1 MGKRIK
7 LGIVYSYDENWIGG
21 TYYYQNLI
29 RSLKLLSDEKR
40 PHLIIIGNKQ
50 SFETVAKLKYPYL
63 SAYLFPSDENV
74 IYTNLIDRIK
84 NYLSSFLTKSKK
96 NNSQP
101 EIDVLFHPTEI
112 AAPIPVE
119 KHLYWIPDFQEVYLP
134 HLFSKDYIEFR
145 KNLQLDLL
153 TENHHVV
160 FSSID
165 AMTDFKKLYPNAPTN
180 CYIVNFAVF
189 HPDFSKVSLS
199 SLREKFKIS
208 DRKYFYVPNQFWKH
222 KNHIIVLKA
231 VQKVKNEYDN
241 NFELLF
247 SGKESDFRNPEYVAD
262 LKHYV
267 NQNELS
273 EIVRF
278 LGFIDRAEQLCLM
291 NNAVAIIQPSL
302 FEGWSTVV
310 EDVKA
315 ISQNIIVSDLNVHKD
330 QLGDAAYYFNPH
342 NEDELAE
349 IMSLFLKKPMQRP
362 LFDYGNRLEKF
373 GSDFMSVVESIMQD

>member
-7 LGIVYSYDENWIGG
+7 LGIIYSYDENWIGG

-50 SFETVAKLKYPYL
+50 SFETVANLEYPYL
-63 SAYLFPSDENV
+63 SAYLFPSDEKI

-96 NNSQP
+96 NNTQP
-101 EIDVLFHPTEI
+101 KIDVLFHPTEI
-112 AAPIPVE
+112 AGPFPVK

-165 AMTDFKKLYPNAPTN
+165 AMTDFKKLYPEAPTN

-199 SLREKFKIS
+199 SLREKYKIS
-208 DRKYFYVPNQFWKH
+208 ARKYFYVPNQFWKH

-231 VQKVKNEYDN
+231 VQKVKNEYGN
-241 NFELLF
+241 KFELLF
-247 SGKESDFRNPEYVAD
+247 SGKEFDFRNPEYVAD
-262 LKHYV
+262 LKEYV

-273 EIVRF
+273 GIVRF

-291 NNAVAIIQPSL
+291 NNAVAVIQPSL

-330 QLGDAAYYFNPH
+330 QLGDGAYYFNPY

-362 LFDYGNRLEKF
+362 QYDYRNRLEKF
-373 GSDFMSVVESIMQD
+373 GSDFMRVVESIMKG